1 MLNRKYD
8 ASYTTKGLKSNKSEP
23 PIYKSREL
31 KTIQVFQDF
40 LLKWSKKDGC
50 FGWENDEVLQN
61 TKSWSNLL

>member
-50 FGWENDEVLQN
+50 FG
-61 TKSWSNLL
+61 